1 MSTDAQLISVRT
13 HPRARAAIR
22 RMKGWAGMAG
32 FVLTVL
38 LSLRA
43 DVPMSVAI
51 ARGLIAGT
59 TLVLVAWTLG
69 VAVWRHLV
77 VAELEAYKIEINR
90 SHSPDD
96 VR

>member
-1 MSTDAQLISVRT
+1 VSTDAQLISVRT

-43 DVPMSVAI
+43 DVPM
-51 ARGLIAGT
+51 
-59 TLVLVAWTLG
+59 
-69 VAVWRHLV
+69 V